1 MSSVKRRKT
10 DKNPSLEDV
19 KSKKT
24 KELPHTFPEPI
35 EDTED
40 NRVIEE
46 NEEVEEDE
54 APKSFKDLG
63 IVDSLCEA
71 CDTLGYKAPTP
82 IQRESI
88 PLALQGRDLIG
99 LAETGSGKTA
109 AFALPILQALLD
121 KPQPLFGLVLA
132 PTRELAYQISQQF
145 EALGSVIRVKCAV
158 IVGGMDMVPQSIALG
173 KKPHIIVATPG
184 RLLDHLENTKGFS
197 LRSLKYLVMD
207 EADRLLDLDFG
218 PILDKILKVLP
229 RERRTYL
236 FSATISSKVESLQR
250 ASLKD
255 PLRVSISS
263 NKYQTVSTLIQNYI
277 FIPLVHKDTYLIY
290 LLNEFAGQSAI
301 IFTRTVNETQ
311 RIAILLRTLGFG
323 AIPLH
328 GQLSQSSRLG
338 ALNKFRAGSREILV
352 ATDVAARGL
361 DIPSVDVVLN
371 YDMPQDSK
379 TYIHRVGR
387 TARAGKSGH
396 AISFVTQYDVEI
408 WMRIEAALGKKQD
421 EYPTVKDEVMVFKPR
436 VEEAQRHARNEMK
449 NLHEDRGK
457 KGAVLKG
464 RRPANGAKR
473 GRDEMDREEASRVLW
488 RSNGFNPMIGHTR
501 RRGLADASTNDMTL
515 PLKGYKVLDMTR
527 VLAGPYCTQILGD
540 LGAEVIKVEHPTKGD
555 DTRHWGPPYA
565 KYLDGSGKEGPGES
579 AYFFAVNRNKKS
591 LGLSFKH
598 PSAVKILHKL
608 AAESDILVE
617 NYLPGSLKKY
627 GMDYETLREINPR
640 LIYASITG
648 YGQTGPYRNRAGY
661 DVMVEAEMGLMHIT
675 GSRDGPPVK
684 VGVAVTDLTTGLYTS
699 NSIMAALLARG
710 RTGRGQH
717 IDVALSDCQVATL
730 SNLASSCLISG
741 KKDEGRW
748 GTAHPSIVPYRSYK
762 TKDGDIL
769 FGGGNDRL
777 FGLLCNGLGRPEWKE
792 DPRFVVNTARVAHRA
807 DLDSS
812 IEKITQDKTTKEWL
826 DIFEGSGL
834 PYAAIND
841 VQGTLNHEHVLA
853 RDMVKEMDH
862 EYCGPIKMV
871 NTPVKYSESKPSIRT
886 VPPMLGQ
893 HTDEILRDILGMD
906 ESDIEALKAE
916 GAMSLGLVALQ
927 HARH

>member
-10 DKNPSLEDV
+10 SGDVPSVL
-19 KSKKT
+19 KSKRTETSKEASSSPEPEPVSAIAT
-24 KELPHTFPEPI
+24 KEVDAE
-35 EDTED
+35 TE
-40 NRVIEE
+40 IT
-46 NEEVEEDE
+46 
-54 APKSFKDLG
+54 KSFKDLG

-71 CDTLGYKAPTP
+71 CESLGYKAPTP
-82 IQRESI
+82 IQAESI
-88 PLALQGRDLIG
+88 PLALQGRDLIA

-109 AFALPILQALLD
+109 AFGLPMLQALLD
-121 KPQPLFGLVLA
+121 KPQPFFGLVLA
-132 PTRELAYQISQQF
+132 PTRELAYQISEAF

-158 IVGGMDMVPQSIALG
+158 IVGGMDMVQQSIALG
-173 KKPHIIVATPG
+173 KKPHIVVATPG

-197 LRSLKYLVMD
+197 LRALKYLVMD

-236 FSATISSKVESLQR
+236 FSATMSSKVESLQR

-328 GQLSQSSRLG
+328 GQLSQSARLG

-421 EYPTVKDEVMVFKPR
+421 EYQTVKDEVMVFKAR

-464 RRPANGAKR
+464 RRPAKGTKR
-473 GRDEMDREEASRVLW
+473 GRDDMDREE
-488 RSNGFNPMIGHTR
+488 G
-501 RRGLADASTNDMTL
+501 
-515 PLKGYKVLDMTR
+515 
-527 VLAGPYCTQILGD
+527 
-540 LGAEVIKVEHPTKGD
+540 
-555 DTRHWGPPYA
+555 
-565 KYLDGSGKEGPGES
+565 
-579 AYFFAVNRNKKS
+579 
-591 LGLSFKH
+591 
-598 PSAVKILHKL
+598 
-608 AAESDILVE
+608 
-617 NYLPGSLKKY
+617 
-627 GMDYETLREINPR
+627 
-640 LIYASITG
+640 
-648 YGQTGPYRNRAGY
+648 
-661 DVMVEAEMGLMHIT
+661 
-675 GSRDGPPVK
+675 
-684 VGVAVTDLTTGLYTS
+684 
-699 NSIMAALLARG
+699 
-710 RTGRGQH
+710 
-717 IDVALSDCQVATL
+717 
-730 SNLASSCLISG
+730 
-741 KKDEGRW
+741 
-748 GTAHPSIVPYRSYK
+748 
-762 TKDGDIL
+762 
-769 FGGGNDRL
+769 
-777 FGLLCNGLGRPEWKE
+777 
-792 DPRFVVNTARVAHRA
+792 
-807 DLDSS
+807 
-812 IEKITQDKTTKEWL
+812 
-826 DIFEGSGL
+826 
-834 PYAAIND
+834 
-841 VQGTLNHEHVLA
+841 
-853 RDMVKEMDH
+853 
-862 EYCGPIKMV
+862 
-871 NTPVKYSESKPSIRT
+871 
-886 VPPMLGQ
+886 
-893 HTDEILRDILGMD
+893 
-906 ESDIEALKAE
+906 
-916 GAMSLGLVALQ
+916 
-927 HARH
+927 